1 MLIWATRKHEAPT
14 IAAFVSSHDASHA
27 EGRAQY
33 SAFALGA
40 LSRGFTP
47 LFEWCEAKHSPGVVQ
62 HAQDSLTLLAMR
74 HMVSGRYLGRD
85 QLVREPQHSVFQSP
99 PRSPFRRHSQMPTV
113 VLTSVPA
120 MPLHNR
126 RGASPSQ
133 CYSAR
138 YSTPGK
144 ASKRRC

>member
-1 MLIWATRKHEAPT
+1 MGDAKHEAPT

-85 QLVREPQHSVFQSP
+85 QRRG
-99 PRSPFRRHSQMPTV
+99 RSIRCS
-113 VLTSVPA
+113 
-120 MPLHNR
+120 NR
-126 RGASPSQ
+126 RRGPHSEP
-133 CYSAR
+133 
-138 YSTPGK
+138 
-144 ASKRRC
+144 RRCQRSF